1 MRKELKYKL
10 FCFAINILFSEK
22 RRQLHL
28 NAKVAKKWYS
38 LHALVTIRYCIT
50 VKFIFNDVSN
60 DLNIK

>member
-1 MRKELKYKL
+1 MIKELKYKL

-28 NAKVAKKWYS
+28 NAKAAKKWYS

-50 VKFIFNDVSN
+50 
-60 DLNIK
+60 